1 MTNYVDPFVDPLLFR
16 VVLPSGEEVS
26 LQNAEEEEADDEVK
40 TYIDDTKL
48 AELYMKEKGEG
59 GEGKE
64 EKPEEDKAGESKH
77 HKKDSTKK
85 KKKKHED
92 DEDDEEDKSAEQ
104 KKEELAEKLYGDK
117 IHYLST
123 NQEMA
128 AKLRGMGYIP
138 VIDGIITNVSG
149 MLLRVIYSVSPS
161 LIFDIKVAFSQ
172 EHHLSLTTS
181 RSCWL
186 LQAPY
191 YLHRALRC
199 PC

>member
-1 MTNYVDPFVDPLLFR
+1 M
-16 VVLPSGEEVS
+16 S
-26 LQNAEEEEADDEVK
+26 LQNAEEEDEDDEVK

-64 EKPEEDKAGESKH
+64 EKPEEEKAGESKH
-77 HKKDSTKK
+77 KKDSSKK

-92 DEDDEEDKSAEQ
+92 DEEGEEDKSAEQ

-128 AKLRGMGYIP
+128 AKLRGMGYVP

-149 MLLRVIYSVSPS
+149 ILRRVIFFC
-161 LIFDIKVAFSQ
+161 LAFSD
-172 EHHLSLTTS
+172 LS
-181 RSCWL
+181 
-186 LQAPY
+186 
-191 YLHRALRC
+191 
-199 PC
+199 